1 MRTILVTGF
10 NGFIG
15 LNLIPK
21 LRKKFNVI
29 GLSNELSP
37 EINIKQIKYDITKI
51 NKKIIPEKISTIVHL
66 AAISDVNFCQNNP
79 EKVFR
84 TNVQGTQQILELA
97 RRNDASIVF
106 PSTSH
111 VFGKPKTIPI
121 KENHD
126 KNPTSTYAIT
136 KLAGE
141 ILCKSYSNSYG
152 MNISIPRFFS
162 IYGPNSPKH
171 SVMYSIIQQIFY

>member
-66 AAISDVNFCQNNP
+66 AAISLSLIHIS
-79 EKVFR
+79 E
-84 TNVQGTQQILELA
+84 
-97 RRNDASIVF
+97 
-106 PSTSH
+106 
-111 VFGKPKTIPI
+111 
-121 KENHD
+121 
-126 KNPTSTYAIT
+126 PTRQERI
-136 KLAGE
+136 
-141 ILCKSYSNSYG
+141 
-152 MNISIPRFFS
+152 
-162 IYGPNSPKH
+162 
-171 SVMYSIIQQIFY
+171 